1 MVQIK
6 KIINCGLCRIAWLLI
21 WAPLFLIFSGAFSAL
36 GEQGEDQRNGED
48 DVGQV
53 FIYDKVPSY

>member
-1 MVQIK
+1 
-6 KIINCGLCRIAWLLI
+6 
-21 WAPLFLIFSGAFSAL
+21 L

-53 FIYDKVPSY
+53 FIYDNVPSY